1 MLSVNVLD
9 VAEDDDLHDDKDDVV
24 AVLCCHV
31 VSKVLHDVDVHLYC
45 GDALPPL
52 KVEGFEVDE
61 VDQDEPVDIQVVI
74 CSSFSFDA
82 DDDPVLFSDVDLD
95 ADHVGVVGKVP
106 DDDKVTVLDDDV
118 VL

>member
-9 VAEDDDLHDDKDDVV
+9 VAEDDDLNDDKDDVV

-31 VSKVLHDVDVHLYC
+31 VSKVLRDVDVHLYC

-52 KVEGFEVDE
+52 KVEGSEVVE
-61 VDQDEPVDIQVVI
+61 VDQVEPVDVEVVAY
-74 CSSFSFDA
+74 SPLFFDA
-82 DDDPVLFSDVDLD
+82 NDHLVLFSDVDLD
-95 ADHVGVVGKVP
+95 ADHVDVVGKVP
-106 DDDKVTVLDDDV
+106 DDDKVTILDDDV